1 MAALNF
7 LPAATSPV
15 APALLPLPHPAN
27 SLRMRPVSQP
37 ARRSILTSNAELHE
51 RRNNAIP
58 RGVSN
63 SLAVYAD
70 RASNAELWDVEGRRY
85 IDFASGIAVLNTGHA
100 HPKIKE
106 AIARQLDKFT
116 HTCFQVTPY
125 ESYVELAEQ
134 LNALAPGKTPK
145 KTIFLSTGAEAV
157 ENAIKIARFHTKR
170 SAVIAFSGGFHG
182 RTLACISLT
191 GKVQPYKAGFGP
203 MLPEVYHL
211 PFPMAYHGITVEQSL
226 QALEQLFKADVDPA
240 RVAAI
245 IIEPVLGEGGFYA
258 APTELLKRLRALC
271 DSHGILLI
279 ADEIQTG
286 FARTGRMFAIEHSGV
301 EPDLMTIAKSVAG
314 GVPLSAVI
322 GKADIMD
329 SPGPGGLG
337 GTFAG
342 SPLACAAGLAVL
354 EVIREEQLLN
364 RAQHIGHFMSSRLKG
379 LQVRFPCVGDV
390 RALGGMVAIELVR
403 NCSAEAPDPE
413 LTKSLVQA
421 AGRRGLILLSCGV
434 YANVIRFLAPLTIPD
449 ALLKEGFNIFEQ
461 ALDEVARTTAVPA

>member
-1 MAALNF
+1 M
-7 LPAATSPV
+7 
-15 APALLPLPHPAN
+15 
-27 SLRMRPVSQP
+27 
-37 ARRSILTSNAELHE
+37 TSNADLHE
-51 RRNNAIP
+51 RRKNAIP

-63 SLAVYAD
+63 SLNIYAE
-70 RASNAELWDVEGRRY
+70 RASNAELWDVEGQRY
-85 IDFASGIAVLNTGHA
+85 IDFASGIAVTNTGHV
-100 HPKIKE
+100 HPKIKA
-106 AIARQLDKFT
+106 AIAGQLERFI

-125 ESYVELAEQ
+125 ESYVALAEQ
-134 LNALAPGKTPK
+134 LNALAPGQTPK

-170 SAVIAFSGGFHG
+170 SAIIAFSGGFHG

-211 PFPMAYHGITVEQSL
+211 PFPMAYHGISVEQSL

-245 IIEPVLGEGGFYA
+245 IIEPVLGEGGFYV
-258 APTELLKRLRALC
+258 APTELLRKLRAVC
-271 DSHGILLI
+271 DQHGIVLI
-279 ADEIQTG
+279 VDEIQTG
-286 FARTGRMFAIEHSGV
+286 FARTGRMFAIEHAGV

-337 GTFAG
+337 GTYG
-342 SPLACAAGLAVL
+342 GTPLGCAAGLAVL

-364 RAQHIGHFMSSRLKG
+364 RANHIGHFMTSRLKG
-379 LQVRFPCVGDV
+379 LAVRFPAIGEV
-390 RALGGMVAIELVR
+390 RSLGAMVAIELVK
-403 NCSAEAPDPE
+403 NCNADEPDAE
-413 LTKSLVQA
+413 LTRALVQA
-421 AGRRGLILLSCGV
+421 AGRRGLVLLSCGI
-434 YANVIRFLAPLTIPD
+434 YGNVIRFLAPLTITD
-449 ALLKEGFNIFEQ
+449 ALLKEGFHTFEQ
-461 ALDEVARTTAVPA
+461 ALDEVTRAAAVPA